1 MEIYPVKQIKQNWC
15 RDNKRNG
22 LITEMKLSVLT
33 AISAY
38 VLPVT
43 ILIILCAGFIR
54 KVRIFEAFTEGAS
67 EGITTVV
74 RILPSLVGI
83 LTAIGVFRASGA
95 LDALVGFLAPAAS
108 LLGIPAEAMPLVLMR
123 PVSGSASLAVVS
135 DIISKYGPD
144 SYVGRVVCTMLGSTE
159 TIFYTLAVYYGSVG
173 IRNIRYTLAAALIAD
188 SVSAMAS
195 AFICAL
201 IFGR

>member
-1 MEIYPVKQIKQNWC
+1 MTG
-15 RDNKRNG
+15 D
-22 LITEMKLSVLT
+22 MKTSALT
-33 AISAY
+33 SISMY
-38 VLPVT
+38 MLPVT
-43 ILIILCAGFIR
+43 ILVILGVGLKR
-54 KVRIFEAFTEGAS
+54 KVRIFDAFTEGAA
-67 EGITTVV
+67 EGVSTVI

-95 LDALVGFLAPAAS
+95 LDAIVGLLTPAAS

-123 PVSGSASLAVVS
+123 PVSGSASLAIVS
-135 DIISKYGPD
+135 DIIGKYGPD

-173 IRNIRYTLAAALIAD
+173 IKNIRYTLAAALIAD
-188 SVSAMAS
+188 GVSAAAS

-201 IFGR
+201 VFGR